1 MSHAPV
7 ALSAGLDQ
15 SEVTRRAFVKAV
27 APGVAALA
35 LGVVARPA
43 SLQAQAKKKGPFK
56 AAVIGHTNHG
66 NYGHGLDVCFNE
78 REDMQVVA
86 IADADPEGRKQ
97 AAMRAKAPRQYA
109 DFQELLAKEKPEFV
123 SVAPR
128 WSGAHFAMVKAA
140 VEAGAHVYCE
150 KPFTQNLV
158 EADALVD
165 AAQKAKVR
173 IAVAHQMRL
182 APNIVHLHK
191 AIEDGLI
198 GDLLE
203 LRAHGKQDQR
213 AGGEDMIVLGTHLF
227 QLMRYFAGEP
237 QWCSARVLQGGKDI
251 QVSDARRPAEDVGLV
266 AGDEVFAHFAF
277 PSGVNATF
285 TSRGKGK
292 EAFRGWGIELIGSKA
307 TAKIAADIP
316 PTVSYRKHGPGT
328 DRVFGP
334 VPGDPFKAP
343 KPELREKL
351 ANGWMIDDLV
361 AAVRDG
367 REPACNGREALGAIE
382 MVMAVYQSSL
392 AANRVKFPLARRE
405 HPLAKA

>member
-1 MSHAPV
+1 MSHQIAVPV
-7 ALSAGLDQ
+7 APLDQ
-15 SEVTRRAFVKAV
+15 SAVSRRAFVQAV
-27 APGVAALA
+27 APGAVALA
-35 LGVVARPA
+35 LGMTALPTRA
-43 SLQAQAKKKGPFK
+43 QAQAKKKAPFK

-66 NYGHGLDVCFNE
+66 NFGHGLDVCFTD
-78 REDMQVVA
+78 RDDMQVVA
-86 IADADPEGRKQ
+86 VADADPEGLKQ
-97 AAMRAKAPRQYA
+97 AAIRTKAARQYA
-109 DFQELLAKEKPEFV
+109 DFKEMLAKEKPEFV

-128 WSGAHFAMVKAA
+128 WSDQHFAMVKAA
-140 VEAGAHVYCE
+140 VDVGAHVYCE

-191 AIEDGLI
+191 SIQDGLI

-251 QVSDARRPAEDVGLV
+251 QAADARRPAEDVGLV

-277 PSGVNATF
+277 PSGINATF
-285 TSRGKGK
+285 TSRAKGK

-316 PTVSYRKHGPGT
+316 PAVSYRKHGPGA

-343 KPELREKL
+343 KPDQREKL

-361 AAVRDG
+361 AAVREG
-367 REPACNGREALGAIE
+367 REPACSGREALHAIE

-392 AANRVKFPLARRE
+392 SGNRVKFPLAKRE
-405 HPLAKA
+405 HPLAK